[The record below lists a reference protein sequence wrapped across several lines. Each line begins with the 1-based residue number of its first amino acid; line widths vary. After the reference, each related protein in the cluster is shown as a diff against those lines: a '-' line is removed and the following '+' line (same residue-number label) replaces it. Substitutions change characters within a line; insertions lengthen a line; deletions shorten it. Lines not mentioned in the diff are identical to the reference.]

1 MTVKTKAPKAQ
12 YVDNKKFHA
21 EMDVYIRECRR
32 KEAVGEPSPRV
43 PPYIAECI
51 MKIATHL
58 SYRKNFINYPFREEM
73 VADGIENSL
82 RYIENYDP
90 DKYQNPFAYFTKTI
104 YYAFLRRIEKEKS
117 HLYTKH
123 VATQLAELHGQTS
136 DRQEGEDR
144 TSNSNLHGEW
154 AHEKMLHFMDDFET
168 NRRKRKRKK
177 RVITENE

>member
-1 MTVKTKAPKAQ
+1 MSSGKTKNN
-12 YVDNKKFHA
+12 YIDNKAFHA
-21 EMDVYIRECRR
+21 AMADYIRACRAAAE
-32 KEAVGEPSPRV
+32 KGDKSPRV
-43 PPYIAECI
+43 PPYIGTCI

-58 SYRKNFINYPFREEM
+58 SYRKNFVNYPFREEM
-73 VADGIENSL
+73 VADGIENAL

-104 YYAFLRRIEKEKS
+104 YYAFLRRIEKEKA

-123 VATQLAELHGQTS
+123 VATQLAEVHGHTS
-136 DRQEGEDR
+136 ERQEDDSGK

-177 RVITENE
+177 KVIEENV